1 MLTLIDT
8 DGFKILAKIQDGGNN
23 LLIDHTFYCEMAF
36 LLLVDKQQQQICF
49 KNVLITWIGW
59 VLEYTD

>member
-8 DGFKILAKIQDGGNN
+8 DGFEILAKIQDGGNT
-23 LLIDHTFYCEMAF
+23 LLIDHTLYCEMAF

-49 KNVLITWIGW
+49 KNVLIT
-59 VLEYTD
+59 